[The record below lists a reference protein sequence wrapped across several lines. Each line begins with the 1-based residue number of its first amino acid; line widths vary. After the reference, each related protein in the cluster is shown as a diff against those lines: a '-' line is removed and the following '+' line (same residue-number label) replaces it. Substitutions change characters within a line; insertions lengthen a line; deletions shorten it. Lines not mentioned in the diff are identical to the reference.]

1 VSSKDK
7 TRNKLVGS
15 MRKTKAGIGA
25 DKSEATRANPAPSAA
40 EPAPATK
47 APAAAAPARAPAAK
61 ASQAALARTAVPNAD
76 NYQSGR
82 RVWPD

>member
-15 MRKTKAGIGA
+15 MRKTKAEAGIGA
-25 DKSEATRANPAPSAA
+25 DTPAPRKAA
-40 EPAPATK
+40 PPRPAAKPAASPAT
-47 APAAAAPARAPAAK
+47 ASDQGAAPARAAA
-61 ASQAALARTAVPNAD
+61 PNAD